1 MLQVFNQINSRKLGE
16 REFNVFQRFFNN
28 WLFIF
33 ISVLTVVVQIVLV
46 QYGGKFV
53 RCKALTLAQ
62 HGMCIGI
69 GFLSLI
75 NGLLM
80 KVLLPAR
87 LFGKIHMKEEPMT
100 DEEAINAFAAKFR
113 KSFRQSLMK
122 QGVKTQQTG
131 ADSQR

>member
-1 MLQVFNQINSRKLGE
+1 
-16 REFNVFQRFFNN
+16 
-28 WLFIF
+28 
-33 ISVLTVVVQIVLV
+33 
-46 QYGGKFV
+46 
-53 RCKALTLAQ
+53 
-62 HGMCIGI
+62 
-69 GFLSLI
+69 
-75 NGLLM
+75 M

-122 QGVKTQQTG
+122 QGVKLQQTG